1 MLHQGGLSR
10 TVSVMTMTNTA
21 VEAGTRT
28 DLAAAGLL
36 LRLLADPTRMG
47 IVELLADGDRT
58 VGELAEEL
66 GIPRSRLGNHL
77 ACGLHCGVWTSQ
89 KRGRNV
95 VYSLVDRGVI
105 GLLDHA
111 RKVAAPRADYLAG
124 CTRLGPHWT

>member
-1 MLHQGGLSR
+1 MLHQDNLSR
-10 TVSVMTMTNTA
+10 TVSVMTMTSAT
-21 VEAGTRT
+21 VEARTRR

-47 IVELLADGDRT
+47 IVELLAEGDHT
-58 VGELAEEL
+58 VGELAEKL

-95 VYSLVDRGVI
+95 VYSLADRGVI

-111 RKVAAPRADYLAG
+111 REVAAPRADYLAG

>member
-1 MLHQGGLSR
+1 M
-10 TVSVMTMTNTA
+10 TVTTTA
-21 VEAGTRT
+21 VQSGLRT

-47 IVELLADGDRT
+47 ILELLAERDHT
-58 VGELAEEL
+58 VSELVDLL

-77 ACGLHCGVWTSQ
+77 ACGLHCGVWASH

-95 VYSLVDRGVI
+95 VYSLVDRGVV

-111 RKVAAPRADYLAG
+111 REVAAPRADHLAS
-124 CTRLGPHWT
+124 CTRLGPHWI

>member
-10 TVSVMTMTNTA
+10 TVSVMTMTNTG

-47 IVELLADGDRT
+47 IVELLAEGDRT
-58 VGELAEEL
+58 VGELADAL
-66 GIPRSRLGNHL
+66 GVPRSRLGNHL
-77 ACGLHCGVWTSQ
+77 ACGLHCGVWASQ

-111 RKVAAPRADYLAG
+111 REVAAPRADYLAG

>member
-1 MLHQGGLSR
+1 MLHQVCLSR
-10 TVSVMTMTNTA
+10 MVSAVTMTNPA
-21 VEAGTRT
+21 LEVGTRP

-47 IVELLADGDRT
+47 IVELLAVGDRT
-58 VGELAEEL
+58 VGELAEAL
-66 GIPRSRLGNHL
+66 GVPRSRLGNHL
-77 ACGLHCGVWTSQ
+77 ACGLHCGVWASE

-111 RKVAAPRADYLAG
+111 REVAAPRAEYLAG